1 MTGCVLALESGGA
14 TASAALITP
23 GGALRVA
30 TAQTGQSHSSRL
42 LPLAQ
47 ELLSQ
52 AGLQWSDLT
61 GIAVGAGP
69 GSFTGLR
76 IACGLAQGIALGQG
90 TPLLA
95 VSGFEA
101 NAYAWWVT
109 HRDARSADGD
119 DGADGDD
126 AAAHAC
132 DGRMFEISFDARLG
146 ERYAAV
152 LNLQMVN
159 DQLELEWIEAPSVV
173 SADSEFLASP
183 EIRVDALNNARQS
196 SGKGTSIQL
205 KDPSTELLGED
216 RLPLAAWIAR
226 FACDPRRSRAQNW
239 VGPEKLSPLYVR
251 EKVAQTISERLVTP
265 NLVWS
270 PMRLNDLASVMV
282 IENQAYPFPWTSGN
296 FTDSLTA
303 GYEMSVLKEQN
314 VMVGYL
320 VWMEVVDEVHLL
332 NIALS
337 PARQGRGLGLWM
349 MRYFITQARARGFSK
364 ILLEVRPSNHGAI
377 RLYRFLGFQKIGQ
390 RKGYYPQSADSSKE
404 REDAIVMQLAL
415 TGDQRV

>member
-23 GGALRVA
+23 SGALRVA
-30 TAQTGQSHSSRL
+30 TAETGQSHSSRL

-109 HRDARSADGD
+109 HRDALS
-119 DGADGDD
+119 ADGDD
-126 AAAHAC
+126 AAADAC

-173 SADSEFLASP
+173 SADSEFIASP
-183 EIRVDALNNARQS
+183 EIRLDALNN
-196 SGKGTSIQL
+196 SIQL
-205 KDPSTELLGED
+205 KDPSTELLGDD

-226 FACDPRRSRAQNW
+226 FACDPRRSRMQNW
-239 VGPEKLSPLYVR
+239 VGPEELSPLYVR

-265 NLVWS
+265 DLVWS

-320 VWMEVVDEVHLL
+320 VWMAVVDEAHLL

-349 MRYFITQARARGFSK
+349 MRYFIAQARTREFSK

-390 RKGYYPQSADSSKE
+390 RKGYYPQSAGSSKE

-415 TGDQRV
+415 RGDPRV

>member
-1 MTGCVLALESGGA
+1 VRYLNGDKLFGLTFEGTFAVLLDSLLVLLHQLFRPEVANIIYPGYSQKELFQYRFV
-14 TASAALITP
+14 TAIIQL
-23 GGALRVA
+23 
-30 TAQTGQSHSSRL
+30 
-42 LPLAQ
+42 
-47 ELLSQ
+47 
-52 AGLQWSDLT
+52 
-61 GIAVGAGP
+61 
-69 GSFTGLR
+69 
-76 IACGLAQGIALGQG
+76 IALHYFIVYAGVHFRLHHPTSLDVQG
-90 TPLLA
+90 LHEHGETLPRVRHA
-95 VSGFEA
+95 V
-101 NAYAWWVT
+101 N
-109 HRDARSADGD
+109 
-119 DGADGDD
+119 
-126 AAAHAC
+126 
-132 DGRMFEISFDARLG
+132 
-146 ERYAAV
+146 
-152 LNLQMVN
+152 
-159 DQLELEWIEAPSVV
+159 
-173 SADSEFLASP
+173 
-183 EIRVDALNNARQS
+183 
-196 SGKGTSIQL
+196 TSIQL

-265 NLVWS
+265 DLVWS

-320 VWMEVVDEVHLL
+320 VWMAVVDEVHLL

>member
-23 GGALRVA
+23 SGALRVA
-30 TAQTGQSHSSRL
+30 TAETGQSHSSRL

-109 HRDARSADGD
+109 HRDALSADGD
-119 DGADGDD
+119 DAVAD
-126 AAAHAC
+126 AC

-173 SADSEFLASP
+173 SADSEFVASP
-183 EIRVDALNNARQS
+183 EIRLDTLNNARQS
-196 SGKGTSIQL
+196 SGQGNSIQL
-205 KDPSTELLGED
+205 KDPSTELLGDD

-226 FACDPRRSRAQNW
+226 FACDPRRSRMQNW
-239 VGPEKLSPLYVR
+239 VGPEELSPLYVR

-265 NLVWS
+265 DLVWS

-320 VWMEVVDEVHLL
+320 VWMAVVDEAHLL

-349 MRYFITQARARGFSK
+349 MRYFIAQARTREFSK

-390 RKGYYPQSADSSKE
+390 RKGYYPQSAGSSKE

-415 TGDQRV
+415 RGDPRV

>member
-109 HRDARSADGD
+109 HRDAHS
-119 DGADGDD
+119 ADGDD
-126 AAAHAC
+126 AAADAC

-173 SADSEFLASP
+173 SADSEFIASP
-183 EIRVDALNNARQS
+183 EIRLDTLNNARQS
-196 SGKGTSIQL
+196 SGQGNSIQL
-205 KDPSTELLGED
+205 KDPSTELLGDD

-226 FACDPRRSRAQNW
+226 FACDPRRSRMQNW
-239 VGPEKLSPLYVR
+239 VGPEELSPLYVR

-265 NLVWS
+265 DLVWS

-320 VWMEVVDEVHLL
+320 VWMAVVDEVHLL

-349 MRYFITQARARGFSK
+349 MRYFIAQARTREFSK

-390 RKGYYPQSADSSKE
+390 RKGYYPQSAGSSKE

-415 TGDQRV
+415 RGDPRV

>member
-23 GGALRVA
+23 SGALRVA
-30 TAQTGQSHSSRL
+30 TAETGQSHSSRL

-109 HRDARSADGD
+109 HRDALS
-119 DGADGDD
+119 ADGDD
-126 AAAHAC
+126 AAADAC

-173 SADSEFLASP
+173 SADSEFIASP
-183 EIRVDALNNARQS
+183 EIRLDTLKNARQS
-196 SGKGTSIQL
+196 SGQGNSIQL
-205 KDPSTELLGED
+205 KDPSTELLGDD

-226 FACDPRRSRAQNW
+226 FACDPRRSRMQNW
-239 VGPEKLSPLYVR
+239 VGPEELSPLYVR

-265 NLVWS
+265 DLVWS
-270 PMRLNDLASVMV
+270 PMRLN
-282 IENQAYPFPWTSGN
+282 
-296 FTDSLTA
+296 
-303 GYEMSVLKEQN
+303 
-314 VMVGYL
+314 
-320 VWMEVVDEVHLL
+320 
-332 NIALS
+332 
-337 PARQGRGLGLWM
+337 
-349 MRYFITQARARGFSK
+349 
-364 ILLEVRPSNHGAI
+364 
-377 RLYRFLGFQKIGQ
+377 
-390 RKGYYPQSADSSKE
+390 
-404 REDAIVMQLAL
+404 
-415 TGDQRV
+415 

>member
-1 MTGCVLALESGGA
+1 
-14 TASAALITP
+14 
-23 GGALRVA
+23 
-30 TAQTGQSHSSRL
+30 
-42 LPLAQ
+42 LPCA
-47 ELLSQ
+47 
-52 AGLQWSDLT
+52 D
-61 GIAVGAGP
+61 GAG
-69 GSFTGLR
+69 
-76 IACGLAQGIALGQG
+76 
-90 TPLLA
+90 
-95 VSGFEA
+95 
-101 NAYAWWVT
+101 
-109 HRDARSADGD
+109 
-119 DGADGDD
+119 GDD
-126 AAAHAC
+126 AAADAY

-173 SADSEFLASP
+173 SADSEFIASP
-183 EIRVDALNNARQS
+183 EIRLDALNNARQS
-196 SGKGTSIQL
+196 SGQGNSIQL
-205 KDPSTELLGED
+205 KDPSTELLGDD

-226 FACDPRRSRAQNW
+226 FACDPRRSRMQNW
-239 VGPEKLSPLYVR
+239 VGPEELSPLYVR

-265 NLVWS
+265 DLVWS

-320 VWMEVVDEVHLL
+320 VWMAVVDEAHLL

-349 MRYFITQARARGFSK
+349 MRYFIAQARTREFSK

-390 RKGYYPQSADSSKE
+390 RKGYYPQSAGLVSASAEKALWANIARAARRLGIDAQYLDGAAIASGHQIDLCVSELVDQQPECVLLFGESLLQEIKRIRPELLEGRQLIVCDDFSTLTAQSTRKSAVWQALVKLRSVLHSSP
-404 REDAIVMQLAL
+404 QS
-415 TGDQRV
+415 

>member
-1 MTGCVLALESGGA
+1 MTGCLLALESGGA

-76 IACGLAQGIALGQG
+76 IACGIAQGIALGQG

-109 HRDARSADGD
+109 HRDTRSA
-119 DGADGDD
+119 ADDD
-126 AAAHAC
+126 AAADDC

-159 DQLELEWIEAPSVV
+159 DQLELEWIKAPSVV
-173 SADSEFLASP
+173 SADSEFFASP
-183 EIRVDALNNARQS
+183 EIRVDVSHNARQS
-196 SGKGTSIQL
+196 SGPGNSIQL
-205 KDPSTELLGED
+205 KDPSTEALGDD

-226 FACDPRRSRAQNW
+226 FACDPRRSRMQNW
-239 VGPEKLSPLYVR
+239 VGPEELSPLYVR

-265 NLVWS
+265 DLVWS
-270 PMRLNDLASVMV
+270 PMGLNDLASVMV

-296 FTDSLTA
+296 FTDSFTA

-320 VWMEVVDEVHLL
+320 VWMAALDEAHLL

-337 PARQGRGLGLWM
+337 PARQGRGLGHWM
-349 MRYFITQARARGFSK
+349 MKSFIAQTRARGFSK
-364 ILLEVRPSNHGAI
+364 ILLEVRPSNHAAI
-377 RLYRFLGFQKIGQ
+377 RLYRFLGFRKIGQ

-415 TGDQRV
+415 KGDQRV